1 MKTHYFAAIRGL
13 TLILV
18 AGVVCWPMLLC
29 AQVSPQP
36 SRGEFTQIT
45 TELKD
50 LTSATNPTRVIE
62 SRTQSA
68 RVLLE
73 TRTTEARS
81 INGGYAPIN
90 VIERETVQMDA
101 NTTRVVQR
109 VFAINPDG
117 RRTLFQ
123 VTEETRIKRS
133 DGENVERTSSNSDLD
148 GRLHMVQRDVESTRI
163 SGSVEETTVTTSKL
177 GANGFAP
184 VLTRRETTERQG
196 PGATH
201 STSTVSVVGL
211 NGEFLPVQ
219 VTDIVQTGS
228 NGVQK
233 RVESISRNNGN
244 GMALVEQNVTTD
256 AQRGEEH
263 HGKLEVY
270 HRHSPGVAPDSQ
282 LHLVGQQETERTTL
296 RDGST
301 RTNVR
306 EEQVVP
312 GSQTNEMH
320 LTIRTIEASRS
331 SATGQETVRKIET
344 WDGNQ
349 GLRPAWIIDS
359 KGVRRNE

>member
-1 MKTHYFAAIRGL
+1 
-13 TLILV
+13 
-18 AGVVCWPMLLC
+18 
-29 AQVSPQP
+29 
-36 SRGEFTQIT
+36 
-45 TELKD
+45 
-50 LTSATNPTRVIE
+50 
-62 SRTQSA
+62 
-68 RVLLE
+68 
-73 TRTTEARS
+73 
-81 INGGYAPIN
+81 
-90 VIERETVQMDA
+90 
-101 NTTRVVQR
+101 
-109 VFAINPDG
+109 
-117 RRTLFQ
+117 
-123 VTEETRIKRS
+123 
-133 DGENVERTSSNSDLD
+133 
-148 GRLHMVQRDVESTRI
+148 
-163 SGSVEETTVTTSKL
+163 
-177 GANGFAP
+177 
-184 VLTRRETTERQG
+184 
-196 PGATH
+196 
-201 STSTVSVVGL
+201 
-211 NGEFLPVQ
+211 
-219 VTDIVQTGS
+219 
-228 NGVQK
+228 
-233 RVESISRNNGN
+233 
-244 GMALVEQNVTTD
+244 MALVEQNVTTD